1 MPIPLKLQVFE
12 GPMDLLLH
20 LIEKNKIDIYDIP
33 IVTITD
39 QYLAYMRQM
48 EHDDMN
54 VTSEFLV
61 MAATLL
67 DIKCRMLLPKEETE
81 EGEEE
86 EDPREELVKRLLEY
100 KMYKYLSEELKE
112 KSLNAGP
119 RYFKQQD
126 LPEEVR
132 SYVPPLNYEE
142 LIGDKTAQS
151 LRKVFAEVLKRKK
164 SRVDPIR
171 SGFGKIQKEEI
182 NVADKEL
189 YICAYL
195 ERHPH
200 ADFREMLELQD
211 SKEEI
216 IVTFL
221 VILELMKSQ
230 KIRITQEEAF
240 GKILIDLVE
249 GEPAEPEV
257 LTEQEPAEVESELI
271 PELEPVEPEVL
282 TEQES
287 LSEPAELE
295 LMPEQEPLSEPE
307 LLPEQVPADPESELM
322 PELEPVEPEL
332 LPEQVPADP
341 ESELMPEQ
349 DPASEPEAAME
360 PAHIPEPEIPESVE
374 EEQDLSEG
382 EPEKLLKRHLI
393 ARPRI
398 GAASLSRHA
407 MPIKAKRIGKDRY
420 LLARGNRIWSRRK
433 NRERRIKGFK
443 KKNRL

>member
-182 NVADKEL
+182 SVADKEL
-189 YICAYL
+189 YIRAYL

-271 PELEPVEPEVL
+271 PEREPVEPEVL
-282 TEQES
+282 TEQE
-287 LSEPAELE
+287 
-295 LMPEQEPLSEPE
+295 PLS
-307 LLPEQVPADPESELM
+307 
-322 PELEPVEPEL
+322 EPEL